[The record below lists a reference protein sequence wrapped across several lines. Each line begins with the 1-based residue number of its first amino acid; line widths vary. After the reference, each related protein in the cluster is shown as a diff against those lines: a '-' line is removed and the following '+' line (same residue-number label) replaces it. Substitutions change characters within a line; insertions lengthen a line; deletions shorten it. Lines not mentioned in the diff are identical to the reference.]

1 MKLKT
6 YFNAALLCLAAGLF
20 AACAGD
26 ELTSD
31 NNKGRTNGLPQG
43 VHFAINELK
52 LKAQSRAVITENGTA
67 AAKTRT
73 IIKHTLGQGAEAYW
87 SEGDRIFVKN
97 KNGDWKRSIATSLLD
112 GGTRALFILPG
123 NEDDYADNCAV
134 AYADFDENS
143 SEGYRAIDGIISGS
157 TGYMPAVEI
166 KTNQDQTTPNDF
178 SKAGKWGDCGV
189 GTGKKQGGKFE
200 FTLEHSPSYLCLL
213 PRCENAGLGTNIEL
227 TNIMIYATSASNNS
241 ITSTMFELHED
252 GTIDYPLGTP
262 SSYGSPS
269 NVVMGT
275 VNNFPLTN
283 TATNPETN
291 ACYFVVYPS
300 TYDCDITYTI
310 KDKVTGVEAQIKKQV
325 NGVVCKAGEVTD
337 ITSNLNVTRTYTNKY
352 YAWDAD
358 EPYDIGRGY
367 EASLPTIPYGK
378 VGATYL
384 PLSFFPVETRTY
396 DADQAPYDKRLGHGY
411 WPGANSDVTA
421 QTNFFKNNTPNV
433 NEALWYAFKGD
444 PHWDNTTPWLLHNHL
459 YTGGMWLKTKSKIC
473 ADEGITASYMENG
486 YKADIGPYAGT
497 YNTYQDYS
505 YDGSAPTFDNT
516 AASINTPLTNTAGYF
531 FLPALGYYGTVGS
544 DYNKVWLTDVGVT
557 GGYWTPNSSLWETGM
572 ISFNIE
578 SGKVSVNMQDNPI
591 IPRSVV
597 KFQ

>member
-6 YFNAALLCLAAGLF
+6 YFNAALLCLAAGLL

-26 ELTSD
+26 ELTD
-31 NNKGRTNGLPQG
+31 GNNKGNTKELPQG
-43 VHFAINELK
+43 VHFTINEPK
-52 LKAQSRAVITENGTA
+52 LKAQTRAVITENGTA

-73 IIKHTLGQGAEAYW
+73 IIKHTPGQGAEAYW
-87 SEGDRIFVKN
+87 SEDDRIFVKN

-134 AYADFDENS
+134 AYADFDADNNP
-143 SEGYRAIDGIISGS
+143 EGYRAIDGIISGS

-300 TYDCDITYTI
+300 TYDFAITYTI

-325 NGVVCKAGEVTD
+325 NGVNCKAGEITD
-337 ITSNLNVTRTYTNKY
+337 ITAWIDKDLKGTHADYYLWGAQKPLTKSIDQLTPGDPQAANVANSIPNTLFSPLPNANELCW
-352 YAWDAD
+352 YAYKGDVHWGQSLDVYVVNGHLKHINGIWLKKKAKILAD
-358 EPYDIGRGY
+358 EHI
-367 EASLPTIPYGK
+367 S
-378 VGATYL
+378 
-384 PLSFFPVETRTY
+384 
-396 DADQAPYDKRLGHGY
+396 
-411 WPGANSDVTA
+411 
-421 QTNFFKNNTPNV
+421 
-433 NEALWYAFKGD
+433 
-444 PHWDNTTPWLLHNHL
+444 
-459 YTGGMWLKTKSKIC
+459 
-473 ADEGITASYMENG
+473 ASYMENG
-486 YKADIGPYAGT
+486 YPR
-497 YNTYQDYS
+497 
-505 YDGSAPTFDNT
+505 FDNNQYKDWRNVYWEPGLP
-516 AASINTPLTNTAGYF
+516 AAAYPQFLTIGTTPVPNTQDYF
-531 FLPALGYYGTVGS
+531 FLPFLGYNYLGFSIMGVDEYVNFWSSSTTSHLGVAWALYIYGHGV
-544 DYNKVWLTDVGVT
+544 KV
-557 GGYWTPNSSLWETGM
+557 
-572 ISFNIE
+572 
-578 SGKVSVNMQDNPI
+578 VSVPKNQSGYLVMP
-591 IPRSVV
+591 
-597 KFQ
+597 FQ

>member
-6 YFNAALLCLAAGLF
+6 YFNAALLCLAAGLL

-26 ELTSD
+26 ELTNG
-31 NNKGRTNGLPQG
+31 NNKGKTNELPQG

-143 SEGYRAIDGIISGS
+143 PEGYRAIDGIISGS

-300 TYDCDITYTI
+300 TYDFAITYTI

-325 NGVVCKAGEVTD
+325 NGVVCKAGEINDIPAWIDKDIKNQAQPKYYEPWAAEDYWYGHLKADGTPDGNYPGVGDSYRSSGSGTPNAVFNDIPNINELVWYIKHGDAHWGQMIVAKNNSHLDVVNGIWLKKKAKIMVDQSVTEAEMKAGYPKVSPYD
-337 ITSNLNVTRTYTNKY
+337 YTN
-352 YAWDAD
+352 
-358 EPYDIGRGY
+358 DILD
-367 EASLPTIPYGK
+367 SYGM
-378 VGATYL
+378 
-384 PLSFFPVETRTY
+384 
-396 DADQAPYDKRLGHGY
+396 Q
-411 WPGANSDVTA
+411 
-421 QTNFFKNNTPNV
+421 NTV
-433 NEALWYAFKGD
+433 
-444 PHWDNTTPWLLHNHL
+444 
-459 YTGGMWLKTKSKIC
+459 S
-473 ADEGITASYMENG
+473 
-486 YKADIGPYAGT
+486 
-497 YNTYQDYS
+497 
-505 YDGSAPTFDNT
+505 SAPLIDK
-516 AASINTPLTNTAGYF
+516 SDYF
-531 FLPALGYYGTVGS
+531 FLPAFGSYSSDGLHGYGT
-544 DYNKVWLTDVGVT
+544 T
-557 GGYWTPNSSLWETGM
+557 GQYVVAPV
-572 ISFNIE
+572 ISYSVSQCAILYFDKTTI
-578 SGKVSVNMQDNPI
+578 KVSSSPVDAYIDANGF
-591 IPRSVV
+591 SVSR
-597 KFQ
+597 FE

>member
-6 YFNAALLCLAAGLF
+6 YFNATLLFLAAGLL

-26 ELTSD
+26 ELTD
-31 NNKGRTNGLPQG
+31 GNNKGKTNELPQG

-73 IIKHTLGQGAEAYW
+73 IIKHTPGQGAEAYW
-87 SEGDRIFVKN
+87 SEDDRIFVKN

-143 SEGYRAIDGIISGS
+143 PEGYRAIDGIISGS

-227 TNIMIYATSASNNS
+227 TNIMIYATSVSNNS

-300 TYDCDITYTI
+300 TYDFDITYTI

-325 NGVVCKAGEVTD
+325 NGVVCKAGEITD
-337 ITSNLNVTRTYTNKY
+337 ITSNLTLPSQAYTEIQPTSGVPNAEEMAWYVELGDAHMVTLPASVVELDGHLQNIAVKGIWLKKRAAIIRDNPALFVTDAAHNNFSNLYHGATLSE
-352 YAWDAD
+352 YAW
-358 EPYDIGRGY
+358 
-367 EASLPTIPYGK
+367 LPFYTYPDVQTIKEGVP
-378 VGATYL
+378 AN
-384 PLSFFPVETRTY
+384 LS
-396 DADQAPYDKRLGHGY
+396 D
-411 WPGANSDVTA
+411 
-421 QTNFFKNNTPNV
+421 
-433 NEALWYAFKGD
+433 
-444 PHWDNTTPWLLHNHL
+444 
-459 YTGGMWLKTKSKIC
+459 
-473 ADEGITASYMENG
+473 
-486 YKADIGPYAGT
+486 
-497 YNTYQDYS
+497 
-505 YDGSAPTFDNT
+505 
-516 AASINTPLTNTAGYF
+516 YF
-531 FLPALGYYGTVGS
+531 FLPALGGRNYSGEIYGYGTIGA
-544 DYNKVWLTDVGVT
+544 
-557 GGYWTPNSSLWETGM
+557 YWTSSKHYGPDDYGSYTVPIPFCLYFDCTTKKIYLNDREAFYGM
-572 ISFNIE
+572 
-578 SGKVSVNMQDNPI
+578 
-591 IPRSVV
+591 V
-597 KFQ
+597 KKAFE

>member
-6 YFNAALLCLAAGLF
+6 YFNAALLCLAAGLL

-26 ELTSD
+26 ELTD
-31 NNKGRTNGLPQG
+31 GNNKGNTKELPQG
-43 VHFAINELK
+43 VHFTINEPK
-52 LKAQSRAVITENGTA
+52 LKAQTRAVITENGTA

-73 IIKHTLGQGAEAYW
+73 IIKHTPGQGAEAYW
-87 SEGDRIFVKN
+87 SEDDRIFVKN

-143 SEGYRAIDGIISGS
+143 PEGYRAIDGIISGS

-189 GTGKKQGGKFE
+189 GIGKKQGGKFE

-213 PRCENAGLGTNIEL
+213 PRCENAGLGMNIEL
-227 TNIMIYATSASNNS
+227 TNIMIYATSVSNNS

-300 TYDCDITYTI
+300 TYDFAITYTI

-325 NGVVCKAGEVTD
+325 NGVVCKAGEITD

-411 WPGANSDVTA
+411 WPGARSGVTA
-421 QTNFFKNNTPNV
+421 QTDFFKNNTPNV

-444 PHWDNTTPWLLHNHL
+444 PHWDNTTPWVLHNHL

-486 YKADIGPYAGT
+486 YKADIGPYAG
-497 YNTYQDYS
+497 YYDSYQDFNDYG
-505 YDGSAPTFDNT
+505 YDSFDNT
-516 AASINTPLTNTAGYF
+516 AASINTPLTNTTGYF
-531 FLPALGYYGTVGS
+531 FLPALGGYSNAVGG
-544 DYNKVWLTDVGVT
+544 DVNKVWLTGVGVT
-557 GGYWTPNSSLWETGM
+557 GGYWTPNSSLWESGM

-578 SGKVSVNMQDNPI
+578 SGRVWILMHDAPTY
-591 IPRSVV
+591 PRSVT